1 MLYIQNANVTKCWVP
16 ANWLKKKNWWK
27 MQQTLSNRF
36 ETGTNLSQAHDLYLA
51 GCSVVYSFSSY
62 YSIHRSK
69 VTLLWRCSTV
79 TLGLQGLTNSPVLIH
94 IHGHITDHIVTG
106 FAEKA
111 VWVTPPSQQALMND
125 PMQVH
130 AYEYWSGHATW
141 SGAWPCSTSQCF
153 FDSRWCCLLFL
164 TSRRLRSK
172 GTNAS

>member
-1 MLYIQNANVTKCWVP
+1 MLKNAAISLKHNQNWCKIIAGTCLVTRLEAHCFLFSREECLGPFLSPIPFATQSDIWVAP
-16 ANWLKKKNWWK
+16 
-27 MQQTLSNRF
+27 T
-36 ETGTNLSQAHDLYLA
+36 H
-51 GCSVVYSFSSY
+51 
-62 YSIHRSK
+62 H
-69 VTLLWRCSTV
+69 STV

>member
-1 MLYIQNANVTKCWVP
+1 MQMSQNVEFLPTDF
-16 ANWLKKKNWWK
+16 KKNCQK
-27 MQQTLSNRF
+27 MQQTLSNRI

-62 YSIHRSK
+62 FSIHRSE
-69 VTLLWRCSTV
+69 VTLPRRCSTV
-79 TLGLQGLTNSPVLIH
+79 TLGLQGLTNSPVFIH

-130 AYEYWSGHATW
+130 AYEYWSGHATIRMTMFNITVHLW
-141 SGAWPCSTSQCF
+141 F
-153 FDSRWCCLLFL
+153 KMMLLTFPDFQEAQIQ
-164 TSRRLRSK
+164 
-172 GTNAS
+172 GN